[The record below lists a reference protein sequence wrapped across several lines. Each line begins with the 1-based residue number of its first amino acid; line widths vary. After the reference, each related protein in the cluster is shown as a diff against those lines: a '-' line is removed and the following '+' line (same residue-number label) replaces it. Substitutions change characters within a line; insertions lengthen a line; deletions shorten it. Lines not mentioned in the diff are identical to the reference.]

1 MLDIVID
8 TNIIFSA
15 ILNKKS
21 NISQIILNSK
31 ELFNFTTPNFTISEL
46 QTHKNKIISITGY
59 SEDKINK
66 LIEMFFEKI
75 TLIDENAIP
84 NKQYDLAYN
93 LCADIDEDD
102 LFFVALAN
110 HLNAKLWTG
119 DKKLISGLKKK
130 SFTEIIETKELFNL
144 YISRN

>member
-21 NISQIILNSK
+21 NISQIILYSR
-31 ELFNFTTPNFTISEL
+31 ELFNFTTPNFSKSEL
-46 QTHKNKIISITGY
+46 YNHKNKIISITGY
-59 SEDKINK
+59 SEDKLNK

-75 TLIDENAIP
+75 TLIDENIIP
-84 NKQYDLAYN
+84 DKQYEIAYN
-93 LCADIDEDD
+93 LCADIDQND
-102 LFFVALAN
+102 LFFVAVAN

-119 DKKLISGLKKK
+119 DKKLVGGLKKK
-130 SFTEIIETKELFNL
+130 GFTQLIDTKEMFEL
-144 YISRN
+144 YIARN